1 MIIGHQNTRYRGK
14 RAIHAFTLDCKD
26 NIEFWNSREIITAS
40 FLAPRIAASQALA
53 TPKKLGCWLT
63 KKTNATSQALS
74 SLFLDV
80 DLVTHATLQN
90 RVAIDFY
97 F

>member
-1 MIIGHQNTRYRGK
+1 MIIGYQNTRYRGK
-14 RAIHAFTLDCKD
+14 RAIHAFTSACKD
-26 NIEFWNSREIITAS
+26 NIKFWNRGEIITAS
-40 FLAPRIAASQALA
+40 FLPPRIAAFQALA
-53 TPKKLGCWLT
+53 TPKKLECWLT

-80 DLVTHATLQN
+80 DLVKHATLQSC
-90 RVAIDFY
+90 VAIDFY